1 MGVVENQLNKEEEEN
16 YIPILSPLLKNTCF
30 PLKKNLSLIAKS
42 LEKLSK
48 IVVPFYSKA
57 NIYGSIRD

>member
-1 MGVVENQLNKEEEEN
+1 MFEKDIYIYIYVMGVAENQLNKEEEEN

-42 LEKLSK
+42 
-48 IVVPFYSKA
+48 
-57 NIYGSIRD
+57 

>member
-1 MGVVENQLNKEEEEN
+1 MFEKDIYIYIYIYIYVMGVVENQLNKEEEEN

-42 LEKLSK
+42 
-48 IVVPFYSKA
+48 
-57 NIYGSIRD
+57 